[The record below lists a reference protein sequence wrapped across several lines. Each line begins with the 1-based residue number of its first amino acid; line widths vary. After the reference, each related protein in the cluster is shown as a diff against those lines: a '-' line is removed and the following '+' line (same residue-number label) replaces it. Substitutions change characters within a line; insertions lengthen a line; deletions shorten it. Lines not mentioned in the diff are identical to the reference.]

1 MCGDTDI
8 SGGPWQSSSV
18 NVPGGYSKSF
28 RSCAFEYSH
37 GKMKA
42 GNLYSSDRLA
52 KARGN
57 DHESV
62 WKHWSVAVQLPVARL
77 LLIDE
82 PTGRTLRAEHV
93 DLDIRVPGK
102 SECAPYDEGA
112 PEIEDYVFPDRHDR
126 LTLPI
131 GEAKRRE
138 TAE

>member
-1 MCGDTDI
+1 
-8 SGGPWQSSSV
+8 
-18 NVPGGYSKSF
+18 
-28 RSCAFEYSH
+28 
-37 GKMKA
+37 MKA
-42 GNLYSSDRLA
+42 GNLHSSDRLA

-62 WKHWSVAVQLPVARL
+62 RKHWSAVVQSPVARL

-93 DLDIRVPGK
+93 DLDIRIPGK

-112 PEIEDYVFPDRHDR
+112 PEIEESVVSDQHGR